1 MGNLKA
7 THMMGA
13 DISYRCLGGGK
24 YKIIMKVYRDCQ
36 GIAFN
41 NPTFG
46 AFAGTNGS
54 NTCGQYTL
62 SSTRTGIRD
71 VTPVCAS
78 GTGPCNPQNTG
89 FSGEGV
95 EEHTFEATVDFTKA
109 PLKNFTNNS
118 SCCEVTFY
126 VGQCC
131 RNSKITTGPANNN
144 FFATAMINLCNLKK
158 MEDSCNNSPYLSNEP
173 IGFLCCNQPYY
184 FNNGAID
191 TVEFDS
197 FSYKLVHGISTLPNT
212 SVNYSSPFTFKY
224 PMTPFCIPP
233 TSITCRPNTK
243 TDPPRGFFMDESSGD
258 IIFTPTKCD
267 EVGIIVIEITEH
279 RQD

>member
-1 MGNLKA
+1 MNISLIPKRLNARSLKLNFQSILRTSAVLFAFLFVGNLKA

-24 YKIIMKVYRDCQ
+24 YKIIMKIYRDCN
-36 GIAFN
+36 GISFN

-95 EEHTFEATVDFTKA
+95 EEHTFEATVDFNKA

-144 FFATAMINLCNLKK
+144 FYSTAMINLCNLKK

-173 IGFLCCNQPYY
+173 IGVLCCNQTYY

-191 TVEFDS
+191 TVELDS
-197 FSYKLVHGISTLPNT
+197 FSYKLVHGISTIPNT
-212 SVNYSSPFTFKY
+212 SVN
-224 PMTPFCIPP
+224 
-233 TSITCRPNTK
+233 
-243 TDPPRGFFMDESSGD
+243 
-258 IIFTPTKCD
+258 
-267 EVGIIVIEITEH
+267 
-279 RQD
+279 